1 MACSNWSFQMFCS
14 KWSPQNVCSKF
25 SSSKWCAHNGLL
37 KMVCSKRSAQ
47 NGLFTQS
54 SKRLLLVP
62 SHFWPI
68 CPVILNFGMH
78 FRPPCERAHCRASYV
93 CAQILIFGPVG
104 PPKCPV
110 ILNLEWALW
119 RTVKHFTLLL
129 MTVEEDVMS
138 IIQIWKRPMYTYR
151 VSLYRPVESKPLLQ
165 RNVLWYIKIL

>member
-1 MACSNWSFQMFCS
+1 MGSFPAIFFLTVFFKLKWTCKNVNIFATIFLTPQNNLLKMACSNWSFQMFCS

-119 RTVKHFTLLL
+119 RTVL
-129 MTVEEDVMS
+129 
-138 IIQIWKRPMYTYR
+138 
-151 VSLYRPVESKPLLQ
+151 
-165 RNVLWYIKIL
+165 